1 MIKQLTGELLQSI
14 GYAVTIEGDILK
26 AMRGDS
32 RLIFGFPSKENVND
46 VVEQVAG
53 SSGQRVLV
61 PLFNDFSEDDEGMEE
76 ISVLSRKDLEEDI
89 LQVLLGKKRVDETL
103 LADFIPEPTGEEAA
117 LQEAMVKPIVG
128 KNEVVEIGNKT
139 VKGFN
144 YILDLVPYFLFTYC
158 SMTEIEDGKIS
169 ESKGLIGINALTK
182 TPEVWDEGFER
193 VDGIEYF
200 DRKLEPKIDEKEA
213 FQIAQKMAVELGTV
227 ERETTRERD
236 SAKVVEKRS
245 VKPSKDDVQMD
256 GMGLVYLP
264 IWCVEGAKGSIIIN
278 ASTGKVLKEDWYS

>member
-26 AMRGDS
+26 AMRGNS
-32 RLIFGFPSKENVND
+32 RLIFGFPSKKNVND
-46 VVEQVAG
+46 VVERVAG
-53 SSGQRVLV
+53 SGGQRVLV
-61 PLFNDFSEDDEGMEE
+61 PLFDDFSEDDEEMKD
-76 ISVLSRKDLEEDI
+76 ISILSRNDLEEDI
-89 LQVLLGKKRVDETL
+89 LQVLLGKKKTDETL
-103 LADFIPEPTGEEAA
+103 LADFIPEPSGEDAA
-117 LQEAMVKPIVG
+117 LYEAMVKPIVG
-128 KNEVVEIGNKT
+128 KDEVVEIGNKT

-144 YILDLVPYFLFTYC
+144 YILDLVPYFLFKYC
-158 SMTEIEDGKIS
+158 SMTEIEDGKIR
-169 ESKGLIGINALTK
+169 EFKGVIGINALTK
-182 TPEVWDEGFER
+182 APEVWDEGFER

-213 FQIAQKMAVELGTV
+213 FQIAQKKAVELGTV

-236 SAKVVEKRS
+236 SAKVVEKSS
-245 VKPSKDDVQMD
+245 VKPSKEDVQMD
-256 GMGLVYLP
+256 GIGLVYLP